1 MLNGNNPTYEK
12 IHRQPE
18 GQIALTFERDGLVS
32 LLLATGWILDCFHYH
47 FAENFQKW
55 ARRKKK
61 KLLEVS
67 QCYRKLSST
76 TYVIRQKLFISYRY
90 HASYHIISYTIYHIL
105 YHRP

>member
-47 FAENFQKW
+47 FAENFQK
-55 ARRKKK
+55 
-61 KLLEVS
+61 
-67 QCYRKLSST
+67 
-76 TYVIRQKLFISYRY
+76 
-90 HASYHIISYTIYHIL
+90 
-105 YHRP
+105 